1 MTAIHVVIYLG
12 VGTLGGII
20 GMKLQLP
27 AGMMIGAMVATILL
41 KLTLNITW
49 ELPAQY
55 HFIVQI
61 LLGVMLGSTFQ
72 TDMLKVFAKMAVP
85 IILSTLLLIMTG
97 ALSAIIFAKFGLV
110 DFPTAYISTSPGA
123 MTSLVVLASE
133 AEINAPLVTCF
144 HFFRLL
150 LVIATAP
157 FILKYLA
164 N

>member
-1 MTAIHVVIYLG
+1 MLHLVIYLG
-12 VGTLGGII
+12 VGTLGGIM
-20 GMKLQLP
+20 GMKLHIP
-27 AGMMIGAMVATILL
+27 AGAMIGAMAATILL
-41 KLTLNITW
+41 KLTLSLTW
-49 ELPAQY
+49 NLPVQY
-55 HFIVQI
+55 NFVVQI
-61 LLGVMLGSTFQ
+61 LLGVMLAATFQ
-72 TDMLKVFAKMAVP
+72 TSMLKVFAKMAVP

-97 ALSAIIFAKFGLV
+97 AISALIFAKFGLI

-133 AEINAPLVTCF
+133 AEIDAPLVTCF

-157 FILKYLA
+157 FILKYFA